1 MHVTNMSQ
9 TVGNTKYTSPSL
21 CRGYLAVA
29 EDYMPEVL
37 KGVAKGLVY
46 VLTASVFAG
55 LMYLNVKDVG
65 ICAAVKAVWSL

>member
-1 MHVTNMSQ
+1 
-9 TVGNTKYTSPSL
+9 
-21 CRGYLAVA
+21 
-29 EDYMPEVL
+29 MPEVL
-37 KGVAKGLVY
+37 KAVAKGLVY